1 MNLRPIKVV
10 LSDFQFLT
18 REGMVH
24 MLETEEAFELI
35 DVVDGSEELRSSL
48 SEKTPQV
55 LILDYESNHSEL
67 YELLR
72 EVVAIDET
80 QVLIIT
86 NHDNKREIQELL
98 DMGIKGIVTKGC
110 SKMEIINAIQSIS
123 IGNRFFCNRIL
134 EKVITQPDDKDVT
147 CEPADLSPREF
158 EVLQL
163 ITKGKKTVDIADTL
177 NVSVHTINSHRK
189 NILRK
194 LNLKSPAELIVYAV
208 EQGLTKIG

>member
-1 MNLRPIKVV
+1 MKPINVT

-18 REGMVH
+18 REGLIH
-24 MLETEEAFELI
+24 MLNTEEPFALM
-35 DVVDGSEELRSSL
+35 DVVEGYEELSESL
-48 SEKTPQV
+48 EEKKPDV
-55 LILDYESNHSEL
+55 LILDYESDQSEL

-72 EVVAIDET
+72 GIVAEDET

-86 NHDNKREIQELL
+86 NHDNKQDIQELL
-98 DMGIKGIVTKGC
+98 DMGVKGIVTKGC
-110 SKMEIINAIQSIS
+110 SKMEIMNAIHSIS
-123 IGNRFFCNRIL
+123 VGNRFFCNRIL

-158 EVLQL
+158 EVLRL
-163 ITKGKKTVDIADTL
+163 ITKGKKTVEIADAL

-208 EQGLTKIG
+208 EQGLTKLPA

>member
-1 MNLRPIKVV
+1 
-10 LSDFQFLT
+10 
-18 REGMVH
+18 
-24 MLETEEAFELI
+24 MLNTEPPFELI
-35 DVVDGSEELRSSL
+35 DVVEGYEELSESL
-48 SEKTPQV
+48 NERQPDV
-55 LILDYESNHSEL
+55 LILDYESDQSDL

-72 EVVAIDET
+72 GVVAEDAT

-86 NHDNKREIQELL
+86 NHDNKRDIQELL
-98 DMGIKGIVTKGC
+98 DMGVKGIVTKGC
-110 SKMEIINAIQSIS
+110 SKMEIMNAIQSIS
-123 IGNRFFCNRIL
+123 LGNRFFCNRIL

-163 ITKGKKTVDIADTL
+163 ITKGKKTVEIADVL

-208 EQGLTKIG
+208 EQGLTKLPN

>member
-1 MNLRPIKVV
+1 MRIIRIV

-24 MLETEEAFELI
+24 MLEKEELFELV
-35 DVVDGSEELRSSL
+35 DVVEGSEELRESL
-48 SEKTPQV
+48 VSKSPHV
-55 LILDYESNHSEL
+55 LILDYESNHSDL

-72 EVVAIDET
+72 EIAAQDVT

-110 SKMEIINAIQSIS
+110 SKMEIVNAIQSIAL
-123 IGNRFFCNRIL
+123 GNRFFCNRIL
-134 EKVITQPDDKDVT
+134 EKVITQPASENVT
-147 CEPADLSPREF
+147 CEPANLSSREY

-163 ITKGKKTVDIADTL
+163 ITEGKKTVEIADIL
-177 NVSVHTINSHRK
+177 NVSIHTINSHRK

-194 LNLKSPAELIVYAV
+194 LNLKSPTELIVYAI
-208 EQGLTKIG
+208 EQGLTKLRL